1 MALLENRTGA
11 SVNPGNRQDNAQIVV
26 FVADQA
32 HDGSQYVAGM
42 SEPAAPLTIR

>member
-11 SVNPGNRQDNAQIVV
+11 SVNPGNLQDQDNGQIVV

-32 HDGSQYVAGM
+32 HDSSQACGGHWK
-42 SEPAAPLTIR
+42 SEFSPE

>member
-26 FVADQA
+26 FVATKLTM
-32 HDGSQYVAGM
+32 VAR
-42 SEPAAPLTIR
+42 PAASIGDLGTGN